1 MAITTT
7 CSGCGKT
14 LAVADEYA
22 GRQARCPQC
31 GQIYTVP
38 MSTSP
43 VSPSPMSPTP
53 LSTPTSPQAPAT
65 LSPIASGG
73 PLNLDNPLGSPT
85 AADSAIQ
92 YWMKAADGKEYGPVD
107 STSLARWFSE
117 GRVGTGYQI
126 RAGENGV
133 WQPAATFQAA
143 ANPAASTNPF
153 ASYAPGP
160 GVGQVRQYAKP
171 DQSGIVLAMGILSW
185 IVCPICGIVAWV
197 MGGQA
202 LKDMQS
208 GAADPTNRG
217 LVQVG
222 YYLGMVHVI
231 VTVCCC
237 GAYVVF
243 IAIAAATGGFN

>member
-38 MSTSP
+38 MSTQPNFPQAGTPQSNQ
-43 VSPSPMSPTP
+43 PSASGLGAGAGAVGFDIP
-53 LSTPTSPQAPAT
+53 LSPQ
-65 LSPIASGG
+65 SS
-73 PLNLDNPLGSPT
+73 
-85 AADSAIQ
+85 ADAGTQ
-92 YWMKAADGKEYGPVD
+92 YWMKATDGKEYGPVD
-107 STSLARWFSE
+107 SANLARWFSE
-117 GRVGTGYQI
+117 GRVGPGYQI
-126 RAGENGV
+126 RAGESGP
-133 WQPAATFQAA
+133 WQPAATFQAPVSVGGTN
-143 ANPAASTNPF
+143 NPYAGYSTGAMPN
-153 ASYAPGP
+153 
-160 GVGQVRQYAKP
+160 QTRQYPKA
-171 DQSGIVLAMGILSW
+171 DQSGVVLAMGILSW
-185 IVCPICGIVAWV
+185 IVCPICGVVAWI

-202 LKDMQS
+202 LKDMQA

-237 GAYVVF
+237 GAYIVF
-243 IAIAAATGGFN
+243 IAIAAATGGIR

>member
-38 MSTSP
+38 MSAQ
-43 VSPSPMSPTP
+43 
-53 LSTPTSPQAPAT
+53 PTSPQPA
-65 LSPIASGG
+65 SSQPFGASGSAG
-73 PLNLDNPLGSPT
+73 AGAAGFDIPLTPQS
-85 AADSAIQ
+85 AAESATQ
-92 YWMKAADGKEYGPVD
+92 YWMKATDGKEYGPVD
-107 STSLARWFSE
+107 SANLARWFSE
-117 GRVGTGYQI
+117 GRVGPGYQI
-126 RAGENGV
+126 RAGELGI
-133 WQPAATFQAA
+133 WQPAATFQAPVGVA
-143 ANPAASTNPF
+143 GSNPF
-153 ASYAPGP
+153 AGYPTGTGAMPG
-160 GVGQVRQYAKP
+160 QARQYPKA
-171 DQSGIVLAMGILSW
+171 DQSGVVLAMGILSW
-185 IVCPICGIVAWV
+185 IVCPICGIVAWI

-202 LKDMQS
+202 LKDMQA

-237 GAYVVF
+237 GAYIVF
-243 IAIAAATGGFN
+243 IAIAAASGGFR